1 MQAHHLKDRV
11 GAVVIFIVA
20 ALGWWWSGGF
30 PVEAQMFPRAILG
43 LMGLLAVIM
52 FAKTFAGATTADD
65 QPFIGNARNLAI
77 TIACFVVYILLVST
91 IGFFTSSAIMLPAL
105 ALLLGFRNPIVI
117 VASTAGFI
125 AIVYLVFVEIF
136 SRPLPVEFFAQ

>member
-1 MQAHHLKDRV
+1 MQAHSLKDRV
-11 GAVVIFIVA
+11 GAVVIFVVA

-30 PVEAQMFPRAILG
+30 PVEAQMFPRVILG

-52 FAKTFAGATTADD
+52 FAKSFAGMATADD

-77 TIACFVVYILLVST
+77 TVACFVGYIFLVST
-91 IGFFTSSAIMLPAL
+91 IGFFTSSAIMLPAI
-105 ALLLGFRNPIVI
+105 ALLLGFRNPVVI

-125 AIVYLVFVEIF
+125 AVVYFVFVEIF
-136 SRPLPVEFFAQ
+136 SRPLPAEFFAQ